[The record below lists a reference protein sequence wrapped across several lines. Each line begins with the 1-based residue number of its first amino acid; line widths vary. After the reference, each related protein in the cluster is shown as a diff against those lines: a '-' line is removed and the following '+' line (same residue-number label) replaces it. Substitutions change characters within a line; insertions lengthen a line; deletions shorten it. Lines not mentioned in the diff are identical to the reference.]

1 MIESKNQKI
10 LILDFGSQYTELITK
25 RIRKLKVYSEV
36 HSFDIAYEK
45 IKQDI
50 EDGTIQGI
58 ILSGGP
64 NSVYDSEAINCDP
77 KILHCGLPILGICY
91 GMQLIAK
98 EFGGQVEASNER
110 EYGKAMLTVNG
121 QRSMVNGDTV
131 HRSPFTSLFDN
142 VKDNNFIVWM
152 SHGDHVTKLPNGFV
166 AIAQT
171 SNAPVAAIANPEQK
185 IYALQFHPEVNHTE
199 NGEQIIENF
208 VLNICKSQTNCNMH
222 NFIDIEIQKIRKEVG
237 NKKILLALSGGVDSS
252 TLAFLLKQAVG
263 DQLICMFIDHGFMR
277 AKEGE
282 ELKEI
287 FDNKFGINLVYVD
300 AKERFMSKLRG
311 VDDPETKRKII
322 GAEFINT
329 FNDECAKLGG
339 DIEYLAQGT
348 LYSDVIESSGVRID
362 PKTGK
367 KIAAVIKS
375 HHNVGGLPEDMP
387 FKLIEPINTLF
398 KDEVRELA
406 KELGL
411 PDEIRLRHPFP
422 GPGLAIRVLGEIT
435 EDKIRMVRESDLIVR
450 EELHKANA
458 YDLVW
463 QILTVVLPV
472 RSVGVMGDK
481 RSYAHPIVLR
491 AVTSSD
497 AMTADW
503 ARLPYDLLASI
514 SSRIINEV
522 TGVNRVVYDI
532 TSKPPGTIEWE

>member
-1 MIESKNQKI
+1 MAQLEEAKQIDQIQIKNSKI

-36 HSFDIAYEK
+36 HSFDIPYEK
-45 IKQDI
+45 IKSDL

-64 NSVYDSEAINCDP
+64 NSVYDTEAINCD
-77 KILHCGLPILGICY
+77 KRIFHCGLPILGICY
-91 GMQLIAK
+91 GMQLLAK
-98 EFGGQVEASNER
+98 EFGGQVEASKER
-110 EYGKAMLTVNG
+110 EYGKSELNTIPSSLGLFSNISSSA
-121 QRSMVNGDTV
+121 
-131 HRSPFTSLFDN
+131 FT
-142 VKDNNFIVWM
+142 VWM
-152 SHGDHVTKLPNGFV
+152 SHGDHVTKVPEGFV
-166 AIAQT
+166 ATAQT
-171 SNAPVAAIANPEQK
+171 NNAPIAAMANPEKK

-199 NGEQIIENF
+199 HGSQIIENF
-208 VLNICKSQTNCNMH
+208 VINVCKADTNWNMH
-222 NFIDIEIQKIRKEVG
+222 NFIELEIAKIRKEVG
-237 NKKILLALSGGVDSS
+237 TKKILLALSGGVDSS
-252 TLAFLLKQAVG
+252 TLAFLLKKAVG

-282 ELKEI
+282 ELKEV
-287 FDNKFGINLVYVD
+287 FDEKFGINLIYVD

-329 FNDECAKLGG
+329 FNDECSKLGG

-348 LYSDVIESSGVRID
+348 LYSDVIESSGIRID

-375 HHNVGGLPEDMP
+375 HHNVGGLPENMP

-450 EELHKANA
+450 EELRKANA
-458 YDLVW
+458 YNLVW

-472 RSVGVMGDK
+472 KSVGVMGDK

-503 ARLPYDLLASI
+503 ARLPYDLLTVI

-522 TGVNRVVYDI
+522 SGVNRVVYDI

>member
-1 MIESKNQKI
+1 MTNNSKI

-36 HSFDIAYEK
+36 HSFDISYDK
-45 IKQDI
+45 VKQEI
-50 EDGTIQGI
+50 NDGTIQGI

-77 KILHCGLPILGICY
+77 QFLHCGLPILGICY
-91 GMQLIAK
+91 GMQLITQT
-98 EFGGQVEASNER
+98 FGGRVEASNER
-110 EYGKAMLTVNG
+110 EYGKAILTVD
-121 QRSMVNGDTV
+121 GDA
-131 HRSPFTSLFDN
+131 LFDTL
-142 VKDNNFIVWM
+142 KGSNFTVWM
-152 SHGDHVTKLPNGFV
+152 SHGDHVTKLPEGFIS
-166 AIAQT
+166 IAHT
-171 SNAPVAAIANPEQK
+171 ANAPIAAIANPEQR

-199 NGEQIIENF
+199 HGEQIIKNF
-208 VLNICKSQTNCNMH
+208 VLNICKSPTNWNMH
-222 NFIDIEIQKIRKEVG
+222 NFIDIEIQKIRQEVG
-237 NKKILLALSGGVDSS
+237 DKKILLALSGGVDSS

-277 AKEGE
+277 AKEGD
-282 ELKEI
+282 ELREI
-287 FDNKFGINLVYVD
+287 FDRKFGINLIYVD
-300 AKERFMSKLRG
+300 AKDRFMSKLRG
-311 VDDPETKRKII
+311 IDDPETKRKII
-322 GAEFINT
+322 GAEFIAT
-329 FNDECAKLGG
+329 FNDECKKLGG

-375 HHNVGGLPEDMP
+375 HHNVGGLPENMP

-472 RSVGVMGDK
+472 RSVGVMGDQ

>member
-1 MIESKNQKI
+1 
-10 LILDFGSQYTELITK
+10 
-25 RIRKLKVYSEV
+25 
-36 HSFDIAYEK
+36 
-45 IKQDI
+45 
-50 EDGTIQGI
+50 
-58 ILSGGP
+58 
-64 NSVYDSEAINCDP
+64 
-77 KILHCGLPILGICY
+77 
-91 GMQLIAK
+91 
-98 EFGGQVEASNER
+98 
-110 EYGKAMLTVNG
+110 
-121 QRSMVNGDTV
+121 
-131 HRSPFTSLFDN
+131 
-142 VKDNNFIVWM
+142 
-152 SHGDHVTKLPNGFV
+152 
-166 AIAQT
+166 
-171 SNAPVAAIANPEQK
+171 
-185 IYALQFHPEVNHTE
+185 
-199 NGEQIIENF
+199 
-208 VLNICKSQTNCNMH
+208 
-222 NFIDIEIQKIRKEVG
+222 
-237 NKKILLALSGGVDSS
+237 
-252 TLAFLLKQAVG
+252 
-263 DQLICMFIDHGFMR
+263 MFIDHGFMR

>member
-1 MIESKNQKI
+1 MAQVEEAKPIDQIQIKNSKI

-36 HSFDIAYEK
+36 HSFDIPYEK
-45 IKQDI
+45 IEQDI
-50 EDGTIQGI
+50 KDGTIQGI

-64 NSVYDSEAINCDP
+64 NSVYDSEAINCD
-77 KILHCGLPILGICY
+77 KRIFHAGLPILGICY

-98 EFGGQVEASNER
+98 EFDGQVEASKER
-110 EYGKAMLTVNG
+110 EYGKSQLATLSSAIGLFYNIDV
-121 QRSMVNGDTV
+121 
-131 HRSPFTSLFDN
+131 PKFT
-142 VKDNNFIVWM
+142 VWM
-152 SHGDHVTKLPNGFV
+152 SHGDHVTKLPSGFV
-166 AIAQT
+166 AIAET
-171 SNAPVAAIANPEQK
+171 ANAPIAAMANTEKQ

-199 NGEQIIENF
+199 HGGQIIENF
-208 VLNICKSQTNCNMH
+208 VINVCKADTNWNMH
-222 NFIDIEIQKIRKEVG
+222 NFIEFEITKLRKEVG

-252 TLAFLLKQAVG
+252 TLAFLLKKAVG

-287 FDNKFGINLVYVD
+287 FDNKFGINLIYVD

-311 VDDPETKRKII
+311 IDDPETKRKII
-322 GAEFINT
+322 GAEFIAT

-348 LYSDVIESSGVRID
+348 LYSDVIESSGIRID

-375 HHNVGGLPEDMP
+375 HHNVGGLPENMP

-503 ARLPYDLLASI
+503 ARLPYDLLAAI
-514 SSRIINEV
+514 STRIINEV
-522 TGVNRVVYDI
+522 SGVNRVVYDI

>member
-1 MIESKNQKI
+1 MSKQAKI

-36 HSFDIAYEK
+36 HSFDIAYDK
-45 IKQDI
+45 IAKDI

-64 NSVYDSEAINCDP
+64 NSVYDTEAITCD
-77 KILHCGLPILGICY
+77 KRIFHCGLPILGICY
-91 GMQLIAK
+91 GMQLLAK
-98 EFGGQVEASNER
+98 EFNGKVEASAER
-110 EYGKAMLTVNG
+110 EYGKSALEILN
-121 QRSMVNGDTV
+121 NDY
-131 HRSPFTSLFDN
+131 LFKN
-142 VKDNNFIVWM
+142 INQKSFITWM
-152 SHGDHVTKLPNGFV
+152 SHGDHVTQLPSGFV
-166 AIAQT
+166 ATAKT
-171 SNAPVAAIANPEQK
+171 NNAPIAAMANPEKK
-185 IYALQFHPEVNHTE
+185 IFALQFHPEVNHTE
-199 NGEQIIENF
+199 YGDEIIKNF
-208 VLNICKSQTNCNMH
+208 VINVCKASTNWNMH
-222 NFIDIEIQKIRKEVG
+222 NFIEQEIQKVRETVG
-237 NKKILLALSGGVDSS
+237 DKKILLALSGGVDSS
-252 TLAFLLKQAVG
+252 TLAFLLKKAIG

-277 AKEGE
+277 ANEPE
-282 ELKEI
+282 ELKEV
-287 FDNKFGINLVYVD
+287 FDKKFHINLIYVD
-300 AKERFMSKLRG
+300 AKERFMSKLRE

-322 GAEFINT
+322 GAEFIAT
-329 FNDECAKLGG
+329 FNDECRKLGG
-339 DIEYLAQGT
+339 QVEYLAQGT
-348 LYSDVIESSGVRID
+348 LYSDVIESSGIRID

-406 KELGL
+406 AELGV
-411 PDEIRLRHPFP
+411 PPEIANRHPFP

-435 EDKIRMVRESDLIVR
+435 DDKLRMVRESDLIVR
-450 EELHKANA
+450 QELKNADANK
-458 YDLVW
+458 LVW

-491 AVTSSD
+491 AVNSTD

-503 ARLPYDLLASI
+503 ARLPYDLLAKI
-514 SSRIINEV
+514 SSRIVNEV
-522 TGVNRVVYDI
+522 SGVNRVVYDI